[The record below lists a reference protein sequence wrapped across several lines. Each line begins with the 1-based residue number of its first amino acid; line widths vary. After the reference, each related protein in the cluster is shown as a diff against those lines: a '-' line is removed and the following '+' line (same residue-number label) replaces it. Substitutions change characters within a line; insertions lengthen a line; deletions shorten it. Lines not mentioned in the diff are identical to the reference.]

1 MDKIRYTDI
10 ASPEWDKI
18 LQSFFAELKRWQA
31 VIRLNNDRQI
41 KIVIN
46 DAYKNKIRTL
56 LTSLVQERK
65 IQSYKLIFD
74 IIGANHESKR

>member
-1 MDKIRYTDI
+1 MNKERYIDI
-10 ASPEWDKI
+10 TSPEWDKI
-18 LQSFFAELKRWQA
+18 IQSFFAKLKRWQA
-31 VIRLNNDRQI
+31 VIRLNNDKQI

-46 DAYKNKIRTL
+46 DVYKNKIKTL

-74 IIGANHESKR
+74 IIEGKS

>member
-1 MDKIRYTDI
+1 MMDEKRYVDI

-18 LQSFFAELKRWQA
+18 LQSFFAKLKKWQA
-31 VIRLNNDRQI
+31 VIRLNNDRRI
-41 KIVIN
+41 KIIIN
-46 DAYKNKIRTL
+46 DAYKDKIRTL

-74 IIGANHESKR
+74 IIEGE

>member
-1 MDKIRYTDI
+1 MIMDKERYIDI
-10 ASPEWDKI
+10 TSPEWDKI
-18 LQSFFAELKRWQA
+18 LQSFFAELKKWQA

-46 DAYKNKIRTL
+46 DAYKDKIKTL

-74 IIGANHESKR
+74 IIEGKS

>member
-10 ASPEWDKI
+10 ASPEWDKF
-18 LQSFFAELKRWQA
+18 LQSFFAKLKKWQA
-31 VIRLNNDRQI
+31 VIRLNNDRRI

-46 DAYKNKIRTL
+46 DAYKDKIRTL

-65 IQSYKLIFD
+65 IQSYRIIFD
-74 IIGANHESKR
+74 VIEDKS

>member
-1 MDKIRYTDI
+1 MDEKRYVDI

-18 LQSFFAELKRWQA
+18 LQSFFAKLKKWQA
-31 VIRLNNDRQI
+31 VIRLNNDRRI
-41 KIVIN
+41 KIIIN
-46 DAYKNKIRTL
+46 DAYKDKIRTL

-74 IIGANHESKR
+74 IIEGE

>member
-1 MDKIRYTDI
+1 MERYVDI
-10 ASPEWDKI
+10 ASLDWNKMV
-18 LQSFFAELKRWQA
+18 QSFFEELKRWQA

-46 DAYKNKIRTL
+46 DAYKDKIKTL

>member
-1 MDKIRYTDI
+1 MERYVDI
-10 ASPEWDKI
+10 ASLDWNKMV
-18 LQSFFAELKRWQA
+18 QSFFEELKRWQA

-41 KIVIN
+41 KIIIN
-46 DAYKNKIRTL
+46 DAYKDKIKTL

-74 IIGANHESKR
+74 IIGVNHESKR

>member
-1 MDKIRYTDI
+1 MDKSRYVDI

-18 LQSFFAELKRWQA
+18 LQSFFAKLKKWQA
-31 VIRLNNDRQI
+31 VIRLNNDRRI

-46 DAYKNKIRTL
+46 DAYKDKIRTL

-74 IIGANHESKR
+74 IIEGKS

>member
-1 MDKIRYTDI
+1 MDEKRYVDI

-18 LQSFFAELKRWQA
+18 LQSFFAKLKKWQA
-31 VIRLNNDRQI
+31 VIRLNNDRRI

-46 DAYKNKIRTL
+46 DAYKDKIRTL

-74 IIGANHESKR
+74 IIEGE

>member
-1 MDKIRYTDI
+1 MERYVDI
-10 ASPEWDKI
+10 ASLDWNKMV
-18 LQSFFAELKRWQA
+18 QSFFEELKRWQA

-46 DAYKNKIRTL
+46 DAYKDKIKTL
-56 LTSLVQERK
+56 LTLLVQERK

>member
-1 MDKIRYTDI
+1 MNKEIHIDI
-10 ASPEWDKI
+10 VSPEWDKF
-18 LQSFFAELKRWQA
+18 LQSFFAKLKKWQA
-31 VIRLNNDRQI
+31 VIRLNNDRRI

-46 DAYKNKIRTL
+46 DAYKDKIKTL

-74 IIGANHESKR
+74 IIGVNHESKR

>member
-1 MDKIRYTDI
+1 MDKERYIDI
-10 ASPEWDKI
+10 ASPEWDMI
-18 LQSFFAELKRWQA
+18 LQSFFAKLKKWQA
-31 VIRLNNDRQI
+31 VIRLNNDRRI

-46 DAYKNKIRTL
+46 DAYKDKIRTL

-74 IIGANHESKR
+74 IIEGKQ

>member
-1 MDKIRYTDI
+1 MDEGRYVDI
-10 ASPEWDKI
+10 ASLDWNTMV
-18 LQSFFAELKRWQA
+18 QSFFAKLKKWQA
-31 VIRLNNDRQI
+31 VIRLNNDRRI

-46 DAYKNKIRTL
+46 DAYKDKIRTL

-74 IIGANHESKR
+74 IIGGE